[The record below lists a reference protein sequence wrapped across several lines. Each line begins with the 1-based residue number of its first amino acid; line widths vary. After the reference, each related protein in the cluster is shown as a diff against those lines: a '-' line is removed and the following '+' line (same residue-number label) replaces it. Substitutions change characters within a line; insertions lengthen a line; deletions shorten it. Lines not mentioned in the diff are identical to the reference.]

1 MASQDI
7 VQQLVGSVVSNP
19 DLMNN
24 LASHPYSTIRD
35 VTGQEEVSRDEV
47 SQALAAFSS
56 LANGHQVDFGNL
68 ASLAQGLLA
77 DNGGSAHAM
86 AQSLF
91 GPQIAESNS
100 ASAADPIADMLSML
114 GNVTFGQG
122 IAGVD
127 LSDGFGL
134 DDVMGL
140 AGAFLGGKKGKG
152 IK

>member
-24 LASHPYSTIRD
+24 LAAHPYSTIRD
-35 VTGQEEVSRDEV
+35 ATGKEDVSRDDV
-47 SQALAAFSS
+47 SQALAAFST
-56 LANGHQVDFGNL
+56 LANGQQVDFSNL
-68 ASLAQGLLA
+68 ASMAQGLLA
-77 DNGGSAHAM
+77 ENGGSAHAM

-91 GPQIAESNS
+91 GSQIAESNS
-100 ASAADPIADMLSML
+100 ASAADPIGDMLGML
-114 GNVTFGQG
+114 SNVSFGQG

-134 DDVMGL
+134 DDVMGI
-140 AGAFLGGKKGKG
+140 AGAIFKGRK
-152 IK
+152 

>member
-1 MASQDI
+1 MAAQDL

-24 LASHPYSTIRD
+24 LASHPYSTISN

-47 SQALAAFSS
+47 SQVLAAFSS
-56 LANGHQVDFGNL
+56 LANGQSIDFGNL
-68 ASLAQGLLA
+68 AGMAQSLLA

-91 GPQIAESNS
+91 GPMIAESNS
-100 ASAADPIADMLSML
+100 ASAADPIGDMINML
-114 GNVTFGQG
+114 GNVTFGHG
-122 IAGVD
+122 MAGVD

-134 DDVMGL
+134 DDVMGI
-140 AGAFLGGKKGKG
+140 AGTIFGRK
-152 IK
+152 